1 MSADQLRRAYD
12 LIRQGQKEEAAAILQ
27 PILKTDR
34 GNADAWWL
42 LANALTDPAK
52 QIQALNQV
60 LRLRPNDQ
68 RAEKL
73 LGRLEAEQ
81 RAKEDAFS
89 FPVSDDDPFSSAART
104 SNDVFPNSASRD
116 DLLSTSS
123 SGDPFA
129 SDAPPVGSGD
139 PFSRGGSSQP
149 PARPTYATYEPPRAQ
164 RSGRNPFVTCL
175 AVVGALVI
183 GCCAFTFFVLPR
195 VAGPL
200 VEQVASQFP
209 ELLGSLTANPELQ
222 SVFSTL
228 AADGNFQFSGSSAS
242 GTFDPADATD
252 RGKIEIDRPL
262 SGSVDTFDD
271 DYYTLAVN
279 ERGSVTIEVNA
290 ARGSDVDPQLY
301 VYNASRELVGE
312 NDDIST
318 SDSNYNSRLTL
329 NLTPGAYYIVVSAFG
344 SGGGYDI
351 SITR

>member
-60 LRLRPNDQ
+60 LKLRPNDQ
-68 RAEKL
+68 RAEKM
-73 LGRLEAEQ
+73 LGRLEGEQ

-89 FPVSDDDPFSSAART
+89 FPVSDDDPFSSASRT
-104 SNDVFPNSASRD
+104 SNDIFPNSSSRD
-116 DLLSTSS
+116 DLAGS
-123 SGDPFA
+123 DPFA
-129 SDAPPVGSGD
+129 SDAAPVGSGD

-183 GCCAFTFFVLPR
+183 GCCALTFFVLPR

-228 AADGNFQFSGSSAS
+228 QADGNFQFGSSSS
-242 GTFDPADATD
+242 GTFDPASATD

-262 SGSVDTFDD
+262 SGSVDTLDD

-279 ERGSVTIEVNA
+279 ERGSITIEVTA
-290 ARGSDVDPQLY
+290 ARGSDLDPQLY

-312 NDDIST
+312 NDDISL
-318 SDSNYNSRLTL
+318 SDNNFNSRLTL
-329 NLTPGAYYIVVSAFG
+329 NLTPGAYFIVVSAFG
-344 SGGGYDI
+344 SGGDYDI